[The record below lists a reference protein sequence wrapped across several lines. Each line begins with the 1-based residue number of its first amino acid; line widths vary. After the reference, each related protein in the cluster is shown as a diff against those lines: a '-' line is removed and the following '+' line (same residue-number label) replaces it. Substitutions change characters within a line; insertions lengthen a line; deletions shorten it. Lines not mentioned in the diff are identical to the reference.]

1 MIVWGF
7 VVAGIGIVVSG
18 MLSASRTALTA
29 ADHDH
34 INENVLLGRAWASKA
49 AAFLNNP
56 QRFFLTART
65 GVELSFLA
73 GSTCLIYSIVTS
85 MGWWQAVVAM
95 VFYIPLFILLGELL
109 PKSVVSN
116 RPSSWAPYMAWVVAC
131 SYWVFWPWITFQRL
145 FSSRSDGSD
154 LGNNHERE
162 EQHFIRQELSRII
175 SEGEEESESF
185 QEERKLIDRIFQF
198 SETQVRE
205 TMIPLVD
212 VSALE
217 DTAQAKEVLEKV
229 DREGY
234 SRFPVYNERIDNIV
248 GIVHSLDFIDTPS
261 LDEPIMPYIRNTP
274 YVPESMPV
282 DRLMIQLQRGG
293 DHMAIVVDE
302 YGGGVGIVT
311 MEDLLEEIVG
321 EIEDEHDKQRI
332 LFRKTAPGQYL
343 VSGRMEI
350 DKLNED
356 LGLGIPKEDFETL
369 GGFLLKVFRKIPAEG
384 ESFTAMGVR
393 YTVGKADERTIRE
406 VKISIPEN
414 KNGL

>member
-1 MIVWGF
+1 M
-7 VVAGIGIVVSG
+7 
-18 MLSASRTALTA
+18 
-29 ADHDH
+29 
-34 INENVLLGRAWASKA
+34 
-49 AAFLNNP
+49 AFY
-56 QRFFLTART
+56 
-65 GVELSFLA
+65 V
-73 GSTCLIYSIVTS
+73 
-85 MGWWQAVVAM
+85 
-95 VFYIPLFILLGELL
+95 PLFILLGELL

-116 RPSSWAPYMAWVVAC
+116 KPSFWAPYMAWVVTC
-131 SYWVFWPWITFQRL
+131 SYWVFWPWITFQKL
-145 FSSRSDGSD
+145 FARSWGGHD
-154 LGNNHERE
+154 LGKNPERE

-175 SEGEEESESF
+175 SEGEEESESI

-198 SETQVRE
+198 SETQVWE
-205 TMIPLVD
+205 AMIPLVD

-217 DTAQAKEVLEKV
+217 DTASAQEVLEKV

-234 SRFPVYNERIDNIV
+234 SRFPVYHERIDNIV
-248 GIVHSLDFIDTPS
+248 GIVHSLDFIDMPS
-261 LDEPIMPYIRNTP
+261 LDEPILPYVRNAP

-321 EIEDEHDKQRI
+321 EIEDEHDKQSI

-343 VSGRMEI
+343 VGARMEI

-369 GGFLLKVFRKIPAEG
+369 GGFLLKMFRKIPAEG

-406 VKISIPEN
+406 VKISIPGN
-414 KNGL
+414 KNSL